1 MNVLLGI
8 TGCIAAYK
16 TPELVRRLRE
26 RGHSVRCILTANA
39 SRLVT
44 EHALATVS
52 GHPVASDMWS
62 ADARIAHI
70 DRSQWCDCLLVAP
83 ATANALAK
91 FALGLADDLL
101 STTFLALPPDKRVHI
116 APAMNTVMWHK
127 PIVQQHVATLEA
139 AGCERLGP
147 VAGELACGDAGIG
160 AMLAPEQIAAALD

>member
-1 MNVLLGI
+1 MLLGI

-70 DRSQWCDCLLVAP
+70 DRSQWFDCLLVAP
-83 ATANALAK
+83 ATANILAK
-91 FALGLADDLL
+91 CALG
-101 STTFLALPPDKRVHI
+101 
-116 APAMNTVMWHK
+116 
-127 PIVQQHVATLEA
+127 
-139 AGCERLGP
+139 
-147 VAGELACGDAGIG
+147 
-160 AMLAPEQIAAALD
+160 